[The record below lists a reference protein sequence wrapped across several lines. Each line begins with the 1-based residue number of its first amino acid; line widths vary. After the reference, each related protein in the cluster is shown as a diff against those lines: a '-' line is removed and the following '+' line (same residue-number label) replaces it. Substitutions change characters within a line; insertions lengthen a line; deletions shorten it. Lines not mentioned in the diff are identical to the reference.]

1 MTVSDPSPTATSPTR
16 TIVSL
21 GWNSRDA
28 SLNGRLIV
36 VTDDTPGDRSAVFT
50 RHGVAAQIV
59 YGGIIEISERPYGS
73 LTYAITGDD
82 AAVDAAI
89 AELAASGGVEEHDL
103 EGLR

>member
-1 MTVSDPSPTATSPTR
+1 MKFDFAT
-16 TIVSL
+16 
-21 GWNSRDA
+21 N
-28 SLNGRLIV
+28 
-36 VTDDTPGDRSAVFT
+36 
-50 RHGVAAQIV
+50 
-59 YGGIIEISERPYGS
+59 GGIIEISERPYGS